1 MALTPLS
8 SDQEAAIARLVSAR
22 RVEQVPADLNR
33 ASVFLEQA
41 ENTLADIENVT
52 IAQNKYSL
60 AYNAGHAAGQAL
72 LAAYGYRTT
81 NQAGHHAAL
90 IRFMGIVLSEADDG
104 EAVNQLERMRR
115 ARNRFQY
122 EAGVL
127 PEAEAVVAA
136 ATARH
141 IVAAVRDRGIE

>member
-8 SDQEAAIARLVSAR
+8 GDQEVAIARLVSTHR
-22 RVEQVPADLNR
+22 IERVPADLDR
-33 ASVFLEQA
+33 ASTFLEQA
-41 ENTLADIENVT
+41 ESTLADIDNVT

-90 IRFMGIVLSEADDG
+90 IRFMGLCYPRQSTVT
-104 EAVNQLERMRR
+104 R
-115 ARNRFQY
+115 
-122 EAGVL
+122 
-127 PEAEAVVAA
+127 
-136 ATARH
+136 
-141 IVAAVRDRGIE
+141 